1 MQLASRFA
9 SRSPSLRSDYPLS
22 DDQIHRVAPSIF
34 ADAPHESRS
43 QRYAYIPTAAVLAEL
58 RKEGFQ
64 PFMVTQ
70 TRVRDE
76 GKREHTKHMIRL
88 RHASQIN
95 GAEANE
101 IVLLNSHDG
110 TSSYQMLAGMFRF
123 VCSNGLVCGDTV
135 ADVRVPHKGDVA
147 GSVIEGAFEVLS
159 GFERVKES
167 RDLMRG
173 ITLDDGEAEV
183 FARAALALKY
193 DPTDNKPAPITESQ
207 ILMPR
212 RFDDRRPDLW
222 SVFNRT
228 QENLTKGGLSG
239 RSANGRRQQTRPVQG
254 IDSDVRLNRA
264 LWMLADGLRQLKA

>member
-1 MQLASRFA
+1 M
-9 SRSPSLRSDYPLS
+9 
-22 DDQIHRVAPSIF
+22 SIF
-34 ADAPHESRS
+34 KKILVPIDGSETSKKAIAMALKMAVEDKAQVRLVHSIDELSYVNAHEYAGELVKYARDYGQKILQDGLSAIHAVGVKGDIKLVDFAG
-43 QRYAYIPTAAVLAEL
+43 QRL
-58 RKEGFQ
+58 
-64 PFMVTQ
+64 
-70 TRVRDE
+70 
-76 GKREHTKHMIRL
+76 
-88 RHASQIN
+88 
-95 GAEANE
+95 
-101 IVLLNSHDG
+101 
-110 TSSYQMLAGMFRF
+110 
-123 VCSNGLVCGDTV
+123 GDTV

-167 RDLMRG
+167 RDLMRA
-173 ITLDDGEAEV
+173 ITLDEGEAEV
-183 FARAALALKY
+183 FARSALALKY
-193 DPTDNKPAPITESQ
+193 DPTDKKPAPITESQ

-228 QENLTKGGLSG
+228 QENLTKGGLHG

>member
-1 MQLASRFA
+1 MLASRFA
-9 SRSPSLRSDYPLS
+9 SRSPVLRSDSPLS
-22 DDQIHRVAPSIF
+22 DDQIQRVAPSIF

-43 QRYAYIPTAAVLAEL
+43 QRYAYIPTAAVLTEL

-64 PFMVTQ
+64 PFMVAQ
-70 TRVRDE
+70 TRTRHEDRRDY
-76 GKREHTKHMIRL
+76 TKHMIRL

-95 GAEANE
+95 GAEVNE
-101 IVLLNSHDG
+101 IILLNSHDG

-123 VCSNGLVCGDTV
+123 VCANGLVCGDTV

-147 GSVIEGAFEVLS
+147 GQVIEGAYEVLG
-159 GFERVKES
+159 GFERVQES
-167 RDLMRG
+167 RDAMRAV
-173 ITLDDGEAEV
+173 TLDDGEAEV
-183 FARAALALKY
+183 FARSALALKY
-193 DPTDNKPAPITESQ
+193 APTDNKPAPITESQ

-239 RSANGRRQQTRPVQG
+239 RSANGRRHRTRAVQG

-264 LWMLADGLRQLKA
+264 LWLLADGLRQLKA